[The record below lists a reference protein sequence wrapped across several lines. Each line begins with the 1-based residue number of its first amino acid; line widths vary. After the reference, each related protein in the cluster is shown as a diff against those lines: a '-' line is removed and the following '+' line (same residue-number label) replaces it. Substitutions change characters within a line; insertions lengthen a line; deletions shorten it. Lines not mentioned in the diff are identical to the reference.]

1 LAAQHAD
8 LDLNH
13 VQPASVLAN
22 VMELQSA
29 QHASRF
35 CGGEGL
41 VQRTGRVCRQI
52 VEHDAVALERAI
64 GLIRGRHDW
73 LVVTGAVEVI
83 DRVSPHVR
91 TPPPPT
97 SSSAWCQYWKSTGA
111 CTYRL

>member
-1 LAAQHAD
+1 
-8 LDLNH
+8 
-13 VQPASVLAN
+13 
-22 VMELQSA
+22 MELQSA

-41 VQRTGRVCRQI
+41 VQRAGRVRRQI

-73 LVVTGAVEVI
+73 LVVIGAVEVI

-91 TPPPPT
+91 TPPTT
-97 SSSAWCQYWKSTGA
+97 SFAWCQYLKSTGP
-111 CTYRL
+111 CTCRLQMLSDAAFG